1 MGKLKYLIVGLILN
15 LVLGQFEI
23 VEYSFNENNIVTFYI
38 NSFDLVTGATD
49 IELFHYGIKATD
61 PTLYELDDLELILEF
76 SMSIKSPSLGY
87 NVPTDIIGGQ
97 VRITNIHEEIHF
109 QNTDLNINTT
119 RVGNAVFAV
128 DITDQPDTDKLESI
142 ANAILQMGKLPN
154 GTYNVNVSLKRD
166 GVEESTLNREI
177 EMYFPVYLELV
188 NPGSGSLADTSENSI
203 FTTYPVFQWESDYCP
218 ICVYSIRVSEYNPV
232 VHSSFSEAISDVSN
246 IPLSQSEEYFD
257 VGNSTTFQFPVS
269 DAIDLET
276 GKLYVWQV
284 RRNFETSL
292 GTNDTFS
299 NIFVFKIQSVE
310 EGAEVLSSISDVL
323 VELIGETQYD
333 QYFGTGGELSG
344 FSLTGN
350 SIILNNESVPISQ
363 LNEIVSQLSQGTI
376 SITTIEVE

>member
-49 IELFHYGIKATD
+49 VELFHYGIKATD

-154 GTYNVNVSLKRD
+154 
-166 GVEESTLNREI
+166 
-177 EMYFPVYLELV
+177 
-188 NPGSGSLADTSENSI
+188 
-203 FTTYPVFQWESDYCP
+203 
-218 ICVYSIRVSEYNPV
+218 
-232 VHSSFSEAISDVSN
+232 
-246 IPLSQSEEYFD
+246 
-257 VGNSTTFQFPVS
+257 
-269 DAIDLET
+269 
-276 GKLYVWQV
+276 
-284 RRNFETSL
+284 
-292 GTNDTFS
+292 
-299 NIFVFKIQSVE
+299 
-310 EGAEVLSSISDVL
+310 
-323 VELIGETQYD
+323 
-333 QYFGTGGELSG
+333 
-344 FSLTGN
+344 
-350 SIILNNESVPISQ
+350 
-363 LNEIVSQLSQGTI
+363 
-376 SITTIEVE
+376 